1 MANERRGKILNLL
14 QSNFVAVAV
23 VLVVFLL
30 FIPIPKMLIDL
41 SIILNLAFAI
51 IILLAVVT
59 IPRPS
64 DFQTFPRIVL
74 LQTLFSLAI
83 NISST
88 RLILSGNFQAG
99 TLQGQSDMVKA
110 FAHIVAGNNI
120 VIGFVIFIIL
130 IVVQVLVVTKGAG
143 RVSEVAARF
152 SLDSMNQ
159 KMFDIDNRLNSGAI
173 DEQEAERLKT
183 AIRKEID
190 FYSNM
195 DGSSKF
201 VSGNVKAGIFITVI
215 NLIGGFIVGMVM
227 NGMPFET
234 ALSTYSN
241 LTIGDG
247 LTSQLPSLIISFATG
262 LLVTGTKSDEGFDQQ
277 LKQEFTSD
285 GHIYEIVGGVLV
297 VAGIALRGGTQF
309 LLIPVGILFFWFGF
323 RMTRD
328 KQKKAELEEQQKAQT
343 SNNSS
348 SSAANDEKIIMLDPL
363 SLELGYALIPLV
375 DKEKGAEL
383 LERITRIR
391 TEARLDMGFDIP
403 KIRIRDNM
411 TLEPDDYSF
420 KIEGIEAGR
429 ASIRIGYLMCMD
441 TGGVITPMEGEK
453 TKDPAFGMDAIW
465 VPEDRRAEA
474 EQNGYIVVDP
484 PTIISTHITE
494 IIRSHAAEMLDRQA
508 VSVIMDK
515 VKENNP
521 VLVSEVLDTAKI
533 SYGTIQKV
541 FQNLLEEKVSIRN
554 YVKILETMANY
565 SQVSS
570 NVWDLTGKVREALG
584 LQICS
589 QYIDPNE
596 KKLRVIKL
604 SQGFSEMIAQHA
616 YYPPDGSKPY
626 VAFDPVDRRKWITA
640 VSNSLAKIDK
650 MGFMP
655 VILCVSNVRQLV
667 RSALE
672 REQPGVVVISDMEMY
687 TATNGNGISVEIVDE
702 ISEDEE

>member
-14 QSNFVAVAV
+14 QSNIVAVAV

-41 SIILNLAFAI
+41 SMILNLAFAI

-74 LQTLFSLAI
+74 LQTLFSLSI

-88 RLILSGNFQAG
+88 RLILMGNFTAG
-99 TLQGQSDMVKA
+99 KLQGQSNMVQA
-110 FAHIVAGNNI
+110 FAKIVAGQNV

-215 NLIGGFIVGMVM
+215 NLIGGFIIGMVM
-227 NGMPFET
+227 NGMDFQS
-234 ALSTYSN
+234 ALSTYST

-277 LKQEFTSD
+277 LKQEFTTD
-285 GHIYEIVGGVLV
+285 GHIYEIVGAVLV
-297 VAGIALRGGTQF
+297 VAGIALRSGTQF
-309 LLIPVGILFFWFGF
+309 LLIPVGILFFWFGY
-323 RMTRD
+323 RMTKD
-328 KQKKAELEEQQKAQT
+328 KQKKVDLEREQKSQSQSQA
-343 SNNSS
+343 SAA
-348 SSAANDEKIIMLDPL
+348 AANDEKIVMLDPL

-508 VSVIMDK
+508 VSVIMNK

-521 VLVSEVLDTAKI
+521 VLVTEVLDTAKI

-565 SQVSS
+565 ASVSQ

-589 QYIDPNE
+589 QYVDANE

-626 VAFDPVDRRKWITA
+626 VAFDPVDRRKWISA

-650 MGFMP
+650 MGYMP

-687 TATNGNGISVEIVDE
+687 TATNGNGISVEIIDE
-702 ISEDEE
+702 ISEDEV